1 MVVQLNTGYLNR
13 GVIVMEKKRAISRY
27 LHYYFLFD
35 LILVIFIAV
44 ALISQYFY
52 LNYFKLMVVF
62 KFVRMFEIDDIFMR
76 KLAIHLNGKVTYV
89 IIKQI
94 ITIFNLSHTI
104 GLIFY
109 LIDLALTNDPIC
121 QG

>member
-1 MVVQLNTGYLNR
+1 
-13 GVIVMEKKRAISRY
+13 MEKKRAISRY